1 MKNLRKNVCYSV
13 IFSEFM
19 LKNPKYYDIIDMCA
33 IKSNVKK
40 FTRLHICER
49 RRYCL
54 KKPRFINYMHELIMG
69 DELDVKHKLQNMLL
83 TISIVGSSL
92 SILVTFIINDS
103 LKSKLLSLFCLL
115 MQYIA
120 FYVSAVRRK
129 KNAGTMIV
137 FIAINLIIFPLMFFL
152 NGGVYSG
159 MPVWLIFGLIYPWL
173 VSEGATCIV
182 MFVLNSIATVV
193 CFGVQYWLP
202 EKFQIQSV
210 TDLTKW
216 VIIDNVQSIILVATI
231 LGIAIKY
238 QVYIYNQQ
246 QKKMLEQENK
256 LRDAMKLA
264 DKSNAAKSEFL
275 VRMSHEIRTPIN
287 AVLGMDEMI
296 LRESSD
302 ETILGYATNIQSA
315 GQLLL
320 AVINDVL
327 DFSRIESGKLELI
340 PAEYSIQQMMNDCY
354 NMIVMRAEKKNLLLE
369 VHNNPNLPSRLI
381 GDEIRVRQMIINLLT
396 NAVKY
401 TSAGKITMTL
411 GFQRVTEKS
420 IILKVSVRDTGMGIS
435 PENQQEL
442 FSDFNR
448 FDETN
453 TRNIEGTGLGLS
465 ITKRLVEKMGGTI
478 GVESTVG
485 VGSNFWFEIPQ
496 EIALDTS
503 TGYFSANR
511 ANSPEISRVYH
522 EKFQAPAARI
532 LVVDDVKLNIDV
544 LKGLLKSTRVRVD
557 AAYSGIECLGLV
569 QKNSYD
575 LIFMDHV
582 MPEMDGIQTFQYM
595 RKLVDSPNHN
605 VPVIALTA
613 NAMAGAKE
621 EYTALGFADYLAK
634 PVQSDKL
641 EQLLMEYLPADLILP
656 ADSTPKV
663 KKKSSSRTDDIP
675 EFDSEAGLR
684 WCCGDNELYCKILCM
699 VNIDTRAI
707 QIDNAFR
714 NSDWQTYE
722 RLCCGL
728 KSASKTVGSERLSKL
743 AENMVKHAKSGDI
756 TYIRDNHRV
765 LIECCHNFEKAA
777 SQYLYSIK
785 SKGDN

>member
-1 MKNLRKNVCYSV
+1 MK
-13 IFSEFM
+13 
-19 LKNPKYYDIIDMCA
+19 
-33 IKSNVKK
+33 
-40 FTRLHICER
+40 T
-49 RRYCL
+49 
-54 KKPRFINYMHELIMG
+54 PRFLRFLHDLIMS
-69 DELDVKHKLQNMLL
+69 DELDVKHRLQNMLL
-83 TISIVGSSL
+83 AISIVGSSISVLIVFLLNESPISKAL
-92 SILVTFIINDS
+92 SSFC
-103 LKSKLLSLFCLL
+103 LLSL
-115 MQYIA
+115 ITA
-120 FYVSAVRRK
+120 FYISAVRRK
-129 KNAGTMIV
+129 KTAGTMIV
-137 FIAINLIIFPLMFFL
+137 FIVINLIIFPLMFYF

-159 MPVWLIFGLIYPWL
+159 VPIWLTFGLIYPWL
-173 VSEGATCIV
+173 VCEGTMCLVI
-182 MFVLNSIATVV
+182 FVLNAAATVV

-202 EKFQIQSV
+202 ELFVVPTSR
-210 TDLTKW
+210 DLTQW
-216 VIIDNVQSIILVATI
+216 IIIDSVQVIILVAAI

-246 QKKMLEQENK
+246 QKKMLEQENQ
-256 LRDAMKLA
+256 LRAAMSLA
-264 DKSNAAKSEFL
+264 DRSNAAKTDFL

-296 LRESSD
+296 LRESND

-340 PAEYSIQQMMNDCY
+340 PVEYSIQQMMNDCY
-354 NMIVMRAEKKNLLLE
+354 NMIIMRAEKKNLLME
-369 VHNNPNLPSRLI
+369 IHNDPSMPSRLI
-381 GDEIRVRQMIINLLT
+381 GDEIRVRQMITNLLT

-411 GFQRVTEKS
+411 GYQRVSDDK

-448 FDETN
+448 LDETN

-465 ITKRLVEKMGGTI
+465 ITKRLVDKMEGKI
-478 GVESTVG
+478 GVESTLG

-496 EIALDTS
+496 QIASAAPTGHFAPNRLISNEINKD
-503 TGYFSANR
+503 
-511 ANSPEISRVYH
+511 YH
-522 EKFQAPAARI
+522 ERFQAPAARI

-544 LKGLLKSTRVRVD
+544 LKGLLKNTRVRVD

-595 RKLVDSPNHN
+595 KKLVDCPNHN

-656 ADSTPKV
+656 ADNTPPA
-663 KKKSSSRTDDIP
+663 KKKSGSRADDAP
-675 EFDSEAGLR
+675 EFDSDEGLR
-684 WCCGDNELYCKILCM
+684 WCCGDKELYCKILCM

-714 NSDWQTYE
+714 NSDWRTYE

-743 AENMVKHAKSGDI
+743 AANMVKHTKSGDI

-765 LIECCHNFEKAA
+765 LIECCHNFERAA
-777 SQYLYSIK
+777 SKYLYSIK
-785 SKGDN
+785 SEGDN

>member
-1 MKNLRKNVCYSV
+1 
-13 IFSEFM
+13 
-19 LKNPKYYDIIDMCA
+19 
-33 IKSNVKK
+33 
-40 FTRLHICER
+40 
-49 RRYCL
+49 
-54 KKPRFINYMHELIMG
+54 
-69 DELDVKHKLQNMLL
+69 
-83 TISIVGSSL
+83 
-92 SILVTFIINDS
+92 
-103 LKSKLLSLFCLL
+103 
-115 MQYIA
+115 
-120 FYVSAVRRK
+120 
-129 KNAGTMIV
+129 
-137 FIAINLIIFPLMFFL
+137 
-152 NGGVYSG
+152 
-159 MPVWLIFGLIYPWL
+159 
-173 VSEGATCIV
+173 
-182 MFVLNSIATVV
+182 
-193 CFGVQYWLP
+193 
-202 EKFQIQSV
+202 
-210 TDLTKW
+210 
-216 VIIDNVQSIILVATI
+216 
-231 LGIAIKY
+231 
-238 QVYIYNQQ
+238 
-246 QKKMLEQENK
+246 EQENQ
-256 LRDAMKLA
+256 LRAAMSLA
-264 DKSNAAKSEFL
+264 DKSNAAKTDFL

-296 LRESSD
+296 LRECSD
-302 ETILGYATNIQSA
+302 ETILGYAANIQSA

-327 DFSRIESGKLELI
+327 DFSKIESGKLELI

-354 NMIVMRAEKKNLLLE
+354 NMIIMRAEKKNLLLE
-369 VHNNPNLPSRLI
+369 IHNDPNMPSRLI

-411 GFQRVTEKS
+411 GFQRVSDDK
-420 IILKVSVRDTGMGIS
+420 IILKVTVRDTGMGIS

-448 FDETN
+448 LDETN

-465 ITKRLVEKMGGTI
+465 ITKRLVDKMEGKI
-478 GVESTVG
+478 GVESTLG
-485 VGSNFWFEIPQ
+485 VGSIFRFEIPQ
-496 EIALDTS
+496 KIASDIPTGRFTPNRVIPNEINKD
-503 TGYFSANR
+503 
-511 ANSPEISRVYH
+511 YH
-522 EKFQAPAARI
+522 ERFQAPAARI

-582 MPEMDGIQTFQYM
+582 MPEMDGVQTFQYM
-595 RKLVDSPNHN
+595 KKLVDCPNHN

-613 NAMAGAKE
+613 NAMAGAKD

-641 EQLLMEYLPADLILP
+641 EQLLMQYLPADLILP
-656 ADSTPKV
+656 ADNNPPV
-663 KKKSSSRTDDIP
+663 KKKTSARADDAP
-675 EFDSEAGLR
+675 EFDSDEGLR
-684 WCCGDNELYCKILCM
+684 WCCGDKELYCKILCM

-714 NSDWQTYE
+714 NSDWRTYE

-743 AENMVKHAKSGDI
+743 AANMVKHTKSGDI

-765 LIECCHNFEKAA
+765 LIECCHNFERAA
-777 SQYLYSIK
+777 SKYLYSIK
-785 SKGDN
+785 SEGDNLR

>member
-1 MKNLRKNVCYSV
+1 M
-13 IFSEFM
+13 
-19 LKNPKYYDIIDMCA
+19 
-33 IKSNVKK
+33 
-40 FTRLHICER
+40 
-49 RRYCL
+49 
-54 KKPRFINYMHELIMG
+54 KKPGFITFLHELIMS

-83 TISIVGSSL
+83 VISILGSAI
-92 SILVTFIINDS
+92 SIIVEFFNSDGFMN
-103 LKSKLLSLFCLL
+103 KLLSMICLL
-115 MQYIA
+115 SLTAA
-120 FYVSAVRRK
+120 FYVSAVLK
-129 KNAGTMIV
+129 KKTAGTMIV
-137 FIAINLIIFPLMFFL
+137 FIAVNIIIFPLMFFF

-159 MPVWLIFGLIYPWL
+159 MPTWLTFGLIYPWL
-173 VSEGATCIV
+173 VCEGTMCVVIFAINSFATI
-182 MFVLNSIATVV
+182 V
-193 CFGVQYWLP
+193 CFCVQYWFPDRFTLP
-202 EKFQIQSV
+202 NKI
-210 TDLTKW
+210 DLTKW
-216 VIIDNVQSIILVATI
+216 IIIDSVQVIILVATI

-238 QVYIYNQQ
+238 QVYIYNKQ

-264 DKSNAAKSEFL
+264 DKSNAAKSDFL

-296 LRESSD
+296 LRESND

-369 VHNNPNLPSRLI
+369 VHNNPNMPSRLI

-411 GFQRVTEKS
+411 DFQRTSEKS

-511 ANSPEISRVYH
+511 ANSSEINRDYH

-595 RKLVDSPNHN
+595 KKLVDCPNHN

-621 EYTALGFADYLAK
+621 EYTALGFSDYLAK

-641 EQLLMEYLPADLILP
+641 EQLLMEYLPADLIIP
-656 ADSTPKV
+656 ASSTPQV
-663 KKKSSSRTDDIP
+663 KKKNSYRADDVP

-684 WCCGDNELYCKILCM
+684 WCCNDNELYCKILCM
-699 VNIDTRAI
+699 VNIDTRAV

-728 KSASKTVGSERLSKL
+728 KSASKTVGSERLSNL
-743 AENMVKHAKSGDI
+743 AANMVKHVKSGDI

-785 SKGDN
+785 SKGEN

>member
-1 MKNLRKNVCYSV
+1 M
-13 IFSEFM
+13 
-19 LKNPKYYDIIDMCA
+19 
-33 IKSNVKK
+33 
-40 FTRLHICER
+40 
-49 RRYCL
+49 
-54 KKPRFINYMHELIMG
+54 PRFLSYLHDLIMS

-83 TISIVGSSL
+83 TISIVGSGISVLIVFLLNESL
-92 SILVTFIINDS
+92 MSKALSTFC
-103 LKSKLLSLFCLL
+103 LLSLI
-115 MQYIA
+115 IA
-120 FYVSAVRRK
+120 FYISAVRRK
-129 KNAGTMIV
+129 KTAGTMIV
-137 FIAINLIIFPLMFFL
+137 FIVINLIIFPLMFYF

-159 MPVWLIFGLIYPWL
+159 VPIWLTFGLIYPWL
-173 VSEGATCIV
+173 VCEGAMCIV
-182 MFVLNSIATVV
+182 MFVLNAIMTVV

-202 EKFQIQSV
+202 ELFIVPTSR
-210 TDLTKW
+210 DLTQW
-216 VIIDNVQSIILVATI
+216 IIIDSVQVIILVAAI

-246 QKKMLEQENK
+246 QKKMLEQEK
-256 LRDAMKLA
+256 QLRDAMSLS
-264 DKSNAAKSEFL
+264 DKSNAAKTDFL

-296 LRESSD
+296 LRESND

-327 DFSRIESGKLELI
+327 DFSKIESGKLELI

-369 VHNNPNLPSRLI
+369 IHNDPNMPSRLI

-411 GFQRVTEKS
+411 GFQRISDDK

-448 FDETN
+448 LDETN

-465 ITKRLVEKMGGTI
+465 ITKRLVDKMEGKI
-478 GVESTVG
+478 GVESTLG
-485 VGSNFWFEIPQ
+485 VGSIFRFEIPQ
-496 EIALDTS
+496 QIASDIP
-503 TGYFSANR
+503 TGRFTPNR
-511 ANSPEISRVYH
+511 IITNEISKDYH
-522 EKFQAPAARI
+522 ERFQAPAARI

-582 MPEMDGIQTFQYM
+582 MPEMDGVQTFQYM
-595 RKLVDSPNHN
+595 KKLVDCPNHN

-656 ADSTPKV
+656 ADNNPPA
-663 KKKSSSRTDDIP
+663 KKKSGSRADDAP
-675 EFDSEAGLR
+675 EFDSDEGLR
-684 WCCGDNELYCKILCM
+684 WCCGDKELYCKILCM

-714 NSDWQTYE
+714 NSDWRTYE

-743 AENMVKHAKSGDI
+743 AANMVKHTKSGDI

-765 LIECCHNFEKAA
+765 LIECCHNFERAA
-777 SQYLYSIK
+777 SKYLYSIK
-785 SKGDN
+785 SEGDNLR

>member
-1 MKNLRKNVCYSV
+1 MK
-13 IFSEFM
+13 M
-19 LKNPKYYDIIDMCA
+19 
-33 IKSNVKK
+33 
-40 FTRLHICER
+40 
-49 RRYCL
+49 
-54 KKPRFINYMHELIMG
+54 PRFLSYLHDLIMS

-83 TISIVGSSL
+83 TISIVGSGISVLIVFLLNESL
-92 SILVTFIINDS
+92 MSKALSTFC
-103 LKSKLLSLFCLL
+103 LLSLI
-115 MQYIA
+115 IA
-120 FYVSAVRRK
+120 FYISAVRRK
-129 KNAGTMIV
+129 KTAGTMIV
-137 FIAINLIIFPLMFFL
+137 FIVINLIIFPLMFYF

-159 MPVWLIFGLIYPWL
+159 VPIWLTFGLIYPWL
-173 VSEGATCIV
+173 VCEGAMCIV
-182 MFVLNSIATVV
+182 MFVLNAIMTVV

-202 EKFQIQSV
+202 ELFIVPTSR
-210 TDLTKW
+210 DLTQW
-216 VIIDNVQSIILVATI
+216 IIIDSIQVIILVAAI

-246 QKKMLEQENK
+246 QKKMLEQEK
-256 LRDAMKLA
+256 QLRDAMSLS
-264 DKSNAAKSEFL
+264 DKSNAAKTDFL

-296 LRESSD
+296 LRESND

-327 DFSRIESGKLELI
+327 DFSKIESGKLELI

-369 VHNNPNLPSRLI
+369 IHNDPNMPSRLI

-411 GFQRVTEKS
+411 GFQRVSDDK

-448 FDETN
+448 LDETN

-465 ITKRLVEKMGGTI
+465 ITKRLVDKMEGKI
-478 GVESTVG
+478 GVESTLG
-485 VGSNFWFEIPQ
+485 VGSIFRFEIPQ
-496 EIALDTS
+496 QIASDIP
-503 TGYFSANR
+503 TGRFTPNR
-511 ANSPEISRVYH
+511 IITNEISKDYH
-522 EKFQAPAARI
+522 ERFQAPAARI

-582 MPEMDGIQTFQYM
+582 MPEMDGVQTFQYM
-595 RKLVDSPNHN
+595 KKLVDCPNHN

-656 ADSTPKV
+656 ADNNPPA
-663 KKKSSSRTDDIP
+663 KKKSGSRADDAP
-675 EFDSEAGLR
+675 EFDSDEGLR
-684 WCCGDNELYCKILCM
+684 WCCGDKELYCKILCM

-714 NSDWQTYE
+714 NSDWRTYE

-743 AENMVKHAKSGDI
+743 AANMVKHTKSGDI

-765 LIECCHNFEKAA
+765 LIECCHNFERAA
-777 SQYLYSIK
+777 SKYLYSIK
-785 SKGDN
+785 SEGDNLR

>member
-1 MKNLRKNVCYSV
+1 MK
-13 IFSEFM
+13 M
-19 LKNPKYYDIIDMCA
+19 
-33 IKSNVKK
+33 
-40 FTRLHICER
+40 
-49 RRYCL
+49 
-54 KKPRFINYMHELIMG
+54 PRFLSYLHDLIMS

-83 TISIVGSSL
+83 TISIVGSGISVLIVFLLNESL
-92 SILVTFIINDS
+92 MSKALSTFC
-103 LKSKLLSLFCLL
+103 LLSLI
-115 MQYIA
+115 IA
-120 FYVSAVRRK
+120 FYISAVRRK
-129 KNAGTMIV
+129 KTAGTMIV
-137 FIAINLIIFPLMFFL
+137 FIVINLIIFPLMFYF

-159 MPVWLIFGLIYPWL
+159 VPIWLTFGLIYPWL
-173 VSEGATCIV
+173 VCEGAMCIV
-182 MFVLNSIATVV
+182 MFVLNAIMTVV

-202 EKFQIQSV
+202 ELFIVPTSR
-210 TDLTKW
+210 DLTQW
-216 VIIDNVQSIILVATI
+216 IIIDSVQVIILVAAI

-246 QKKMLEQENK
+246 QKKMLEQEK
-256 LRDAMKLA
+256 QLRDAMSLS
-264 DKSNAAKSEFL
+264 DKSNAAKTDFL

-296 LRESSD
+296 LRESND

-327 DFSRIESGKLELI
+327 DFSKIESGKLELI

-369 VHNNPNLPSRLI
+369 IHNDPNMPSRLI

-411 GFQRVTEKS
+411 GFQRVSDDK
-420 IILKVSVRDTGMGIS
+420 IFLKVSVRDTGMGIS

-448 FDETN
+448 LDETN

-465 ITKRLVEKMGGTI
+465 ITKRLVDKMEGKI
-478 GVESTVG
+478 GVESTLG
-485 VGSNFWFEIPQ
+485 VGSIFRFEIPQ
-496 EIALDTS
+496 QIASDIP
-503 TGYFSANR
+503 TGRFTPNR
-511 ANSPEISRVYH
+511 IITNEISKDYH
-522 EKFQAPAARI
+522 ERFQAPAARI

-582 MPEMDGIQTFQYM
+582 MPEMDGVQTFQYM
-595 RKLVDSPNHN
+595 KKLVDCPNHN

-656 ADSTPKV
+656 ADNNPPA
-663 KKKSSSRTDDIP
+663 KKKSGSRADDAP
-675 EFDSEAGLR
+675 EFDSDEGLR
-684 WCCGDNELYCKILCM
+684 WCCGDKELYCKILCM

-714 NSDWQTYE
+714 NSDWRTYE

-743 AENMVKHAKSGDI
+743 AANMVKHTKSGDI

-765 LIECCHNFEKAA
+765 LIECCHNFERAA
-777 SQYLYSIK
+777 SKYLYSIK
-785 SKGDN
+785 SEGDNLR

>member
-1 MKNLRKNVCYSV
+1 MK
-13 IFSEFM
+13 M
-19 LKNPKYYDIIDMCA
+19 
-33 IKSNVKK
+33 
-40 FTRLHICER
+40 
-49 RRYCL
+49 
-54 KKPRFINYMHELIMG
+54 PRFLSYLHDLIMS

-83 TISIVGSSL
+83 TISIVGSGISVLIVFLLNESL
-92 SILVTFIINDS
+92 MSKALSTFC
-103 LKSKLLSLFCLL
+103 LLSLI
-115 MQYIA
+115 IA
-120 FYVSAVRRK
+120 FYISAVRRK
-129 KNAGTMIV
+129 KTAGTMIV
-137 FIAINLIIFPLMFFL
+137 FIVINLIIFPLMFYF

-159 MPVWLIFGLIYPWL
+159 VPIWLTFGLIYPWL
-173 VSEGATCIV
+173 VCEGAMCIV
-182 MFVLNSIATVV
+182 MFVLNAIMTVV

-202 EKFQIQSV
+202 ELFIVPTSR
-210 TDLTKW
+210 DLTQW
-216 VIIDNVQSIILVATI
+216 IIIDSVQVIILVAAI

-246 QKKMLEQENK
+246 QKKMLEQEK
-256 LRDAMKLA
+256 QLRDAMSLS
-264 DKSNAAKSEFL
+264 DKSNAAKTDFL

-296 LRESSD
+296 LRESND

-327 DFSRIESGKLELI
+327 DFSKIESGKLELI

-354 NMIVMRAEKKNLLLE
+354 NMIIMRAEKKNLLLE
-369 VHNNPNLPSRLI
+369 IHNDPNMPSRLI

-411 GFQRVTEKS
+411 GFQRISDDK

-448 FDETN
+448 LDETN

-465 ITKRLVEKMGGTI
+465 ITKRLVDKMEGKI
-478 GVESTVG
+478 GVESTLG
-485 VGSNFWFEIPQ
+485 VGSIFRFEIPQ
-496 EIALDTS
+496 QIASDIP
-503 TGYFSANR
+503 TGRFTPNR
-511 ANSPEISRVYH
+511 IITNEISKDYH
-522 EKFQAPAARI
+522 ERFQAPAARI

-582 MPEMDGIQTFQYM
+582 MPEMDGVQTFQYM
-595 RKLVDSPNHN
+595 KKLVDCPNHN

-656 ADSTPKV
+656 ADNNPPA
-663 KKKSSSRTDDIP
+663 KKKSGSRADDAP
-675 EFDSEAGLR
+675 EFDSDEGLR
-684 WCCGDNELYCKILCM
+684 WCCGDKELYCKILCM

-714 NSDWQTYE
+714 NSDWRTYE

-743 AENMVKHAKSGDI
+743 AANMVKHTKSGDI

-765 LIECCHNFEKAA
+765 LIECCHNFERAA
-777 SQYLYSIK
+777 SKYLYSIK
-785 SKGDN
+785 SEGDS

>member
-1 MKNLRKNVCYSV
+1 MK
-13 IFSEFM
+13 M
-19 LKNPKYYDIIDMCA
+19 
-33 IKSNVKK
+33 
-40 FTRLHICER
+40 
-49 RRYCL
+49 
-54 KKPRFINYMHELIMG
+54 PRFLSYLHDLIMS

-83 TISIVGSSL
+83 TISIVGSGISVLIVFLLNESL
-92 SILVTFIINDS
+92 MSKALSTFC
-103 LKSKLLSLFCLL
+103 LLSLI
-115 MQYIA
+115 IA
-120 FYVSAVRRK
+120 FYISAVRRK
-129 KNAGTMIV
+129 KTAGTMIV
-137 FIAINLIIFPLMFFL
+137 FIVINLIIFPLMFYF

-159 MPVWLIFGLIYPWL
+159 VPIWLTFGLIYPWL
-173 VSEGATCIV
+173 VCEGAMCIV
-182 MFVLNSIATVV
+182 MFVLNAIMTVV
-193 CFGVQYWLP
+193 CFGVQYCLP
-202 EKFQIQSV
+202 ELFTVPTSR
-210 TDLTKW
+210 DLTQW
-216 VIIDNVQSIILVATI
+216 IIIDSVQVIILVAAI

-246 QKKMLEQENK
+246 QKKMLEQEK
-256 LRDAMKLA
+256 QLRDAMSLS
-264 DKSNAAKSEFL
+264 DKSNAAKTDFL

-296 LRESSD
+296 LRESND

-327 DFSRIESGKLELI
+327 DFSKIESGKLELI

-354 NMIVMRAEKKNLLLE
+354 NMIIMRAEKKNLLLE
-369 VHNNPNLPSRLI
+369 IHNDPNMPSRLI

-411 GFQRVTEKS
+411 GFQRVSDNK

-448 FDETN
+448 LDETN

-465 ITKRLVEKMGGTI
+465 ITKRLVDKMEGKI
-478 GVESTVG
+478 GVESTLG
-485 VGSNFWFEIPQ
+485 VGSIFRFEIPQ
-496 EIALDTS
+496 QIASAAPTGHFTPNRLISNEI
-503 TGYFSANR
+503 NR
-511 ANSPEISRVYH
+511 DYH
-522 EKFQAPAARI
+522 ERFQAPAARI

-582 MPEMDGIQTFQYM
+582 MPEMDGVQTFQYM
-595 RKLVDSPNHN
+595 KKLVDCPNHN

-656 ADSTPKV
+656 ADNNPPA
-663 KKKSSSRTDDIP
+663 KKKSGSRADDAP
-675 EFDSEAGLR
+675 EFDSDEGLR
-684 WCCGDNELYCKILCM
+684 WCCGDKELYCKILCM

-714 NSDWQTYE
+714 NSDWRTYE

-743 AENMVKHAKSGDI
+743 AANMVKHTKSGDI

-765 LIECCHNFEKAA
+765 LIECCHNFERAA
-777 SQYLYSIK
+777 SKYLYSIK
-785 SKGDN
+785 SEGDS

>member
-1 MKNLRKNVCYSV
+1 MSD
-13 IFSEFM
+13 EF
-19 LKNPKYYDIIDMCA
+19 
-33 IKSNVKK
+33 
-40 FTRLHICER
+40 
-49 RRYCL
+49 
-54 KKPRFINYMHELIMG
+54 
-69 DELDVKHKLQNMLL
+69 DVKHRLQNMLL
-83 TISIVGSSL
+83 AISIVGSGISVLIVFLLNESL
-92 SILVTFIINDS
+92 V
-103 LKSKLLSLFCLL
+103 SKALSSFCLLSL
-115 MQYIA
+115 ITA
-120 FYVSAVRRK
+120 FYISAIRRK
-129 KNAGTMIV
+129 KTAGLMIV
-137 FIAINLIIFPLMFFL
+137 FIVINLIIFPLMFFF

-159 MPVWLIFGLIYPWL
+159 VPIWLTFGLIYPWL
-173 VSEGATCIV
+173 VCEGSMCIV
-182 MFVLNSIATVV
+182 IFVLNSIATVV
-193 CFGVQYWLP
+193 CFEVQYWLP
-202 EKFQIQSV
+202 ELFKTPADRDITQWI
-210 TDLTKW
+210 
-216 VIIDNVQSIILVATI
+216 IIDYIQVIILVAAI

-246 QKKMLEQENK
+246 QKKMLEQENQ
-256 LRDAMKLA
+256 LRTAMSLA
-264 DKSNAAKSEFL
+264 DKSNAAKTDFL

-327 DFSRIESGKLELI
+327 DFSKIESGKLEI
-340 PAEYSIQQMMNDCY
+340 FPAEYSIQQMMNDCY
-354 NMIVMRAEKKNLLLE
+354 NMIIMRAEKKNLLME
-369 VHNNPNLPSRLI
+369 IRNDPAMPSRLI
-381 GDEIRVRQMIINLLT
+381 GDEIRVRQMITNLLT

-411 GFQRVTEKS
+411 GFQKVSDDK

-435 PENQQEL
+435 PENQQDL

-448 FDETN
+448 LDETN

-465 ITKRLVEKMGGTI
+465 ITKRLVDKMEGKI
-478 GVESTVG
+478 GVESTLG

-496 EIALDTS
+496 QIAS
-503 TGYFSANR
+503 AAPTGHFAPNR
-511 ANSPEISRVYH
+511 LVTNEISKDYH
-522 EKFQAPAARI
+522 ERFQAPAARI

-582 MPEMDGIQTFQYM
+582 MPEMDGIQTFKYM
-595 RKLVDSPNHN
+595 KKLVDCPNHN

-641 EQLLMEYLPADLILP
+641 ELLLMEYLPSDLILP
-656 ADSTPKV
+656 ADNTPPA
-663 KKKSSSRTDDIP
+663 KKKSSSRADDSP
-675 EFDSEAGLR
+675 EFDSDAGLR
-684 WCCGDNELYCKILCM
+684 WCCGDKELYCKILCM

-714 NSDWQTYE
+714 NSDWRTYE

-728 KSASKTVGSERLSKL
+728 KSASKTVGSERLSHL
-743 AENMVKHAKSGDI
+743 AENMVKHTKSGDI

-765 LIECCHNFEKAA
+765 LIECCHNFERAA
-777 SQYLYSIK
+777 SKYLYSIK
-785 SKGDN
+785 SEGDN

>member
-1 MKNLRKNVCYSV
+1 MK
-13 IFSEFM
+13 M
-19 LKNPKYYDIIDMCA
+19 
-33 IKSNVKK
+33 
-40 FTRLHICER
+40 
-49 RRYCL
+49 
-54 KKPRFINYMHELIMG
+54 PRFFSFMHELIMS
-69 DELDVKHKLQNMLL
+69 DEFDVKHKLQNMLL
-83 TISIVGSSL
+83 AISIIGSGISVL
-92 SILVTFIINDS
+92 IVFLLNESVI
-103 LKSKLLSLFCLL
+103 SKLLSAFCLL
-115 MQYIA
+115 SLITA
-120 FYVSAVRRK
+120 FYISAVRRK
-129 KNAGTMIV
+129 KTAGMMIV
-137 FIAINLIIFPLMFFL
+137 FIVINLIIFPLMFFF

-159 MPVWLIFGLIYPWL
+159 VPIWLTFGLIYPWL
-173 VSEGATCIV
+173 VFEGAMCVVI
-182 MFVLNSIATVV
+182 FALNSIVTVV

-202 EKFQIQSV
+202 DKFTV
-210 TDLTKW
+210 PTGRDLTQW
-216 VIIDNVQSIILVATI
+216 IIIDSVQVVILVAAI

-246 QKKMLEQENK
+246 QKKMLEQEK
-256 LRDAMKLA
+256 QLRDAMSLA
-264 DKSNAAKSEFL
+264 DKSNAAKSDFL

-296 LRESSD
+296 LRECSD

-327 DFSRIESGKLELI
+327 DFSKIESGKLEI
-340 PAEYSIQQMMNDCY
+340 FPAEYSIQQMMNDCY

-369 VHNNPNLPSRLI
+369 IRNNPNMPSRLI

-411 GFQRVTEKS
+411 GFLRTSEDE
-420 IILKVSVRDTGMGIS
+420 IILKVSVCDTGMGIS

-442 FSDFNR
+442 FGDFNR

-465 ITKRLVEKMGGTI
+465 ITKRLVDKMGGTI

-496 EIALDTS
+496 KIATDKA
-503 TGYFSANR
+503 TGFFTPNR
-511 ANSPEISRVYH
+511 VNSVENSKDYH

-544 LKGLLKSTRVRVD
+544 LKGLLKNTKVRVD

-582 MPEMDGIQTFQYM
+582 MPEMDGVQTFQYM
-595 RKLVDSPNHN
+595 KKLVDCPNHN

-634 PVQSDKL
+634 PVQGDKL
-641 EQLLMEYLPADLILP
+641 EQVLMEYLPAELIIP
-656 ADSTPKV
+656 ADNAPAAM
-663 KKKSSSRTDDIP
+663 KKSSSRTDDVP

-684 WCCGDNELYCKILCM
+684 WCCGDKKLYCKILCM

-714 NSDWQTYE
+714 NSDWHTYQQ
-722 RLCCGL
+722 LCCGL
-728 KSASKTVGSERLSKL
+728 KSASKTVGSERLSQL
-743 AENMVKHAKSGDI
+743 AAKMEKHAKNGDI
-756 TYIRDNHRV
+756 TYIREKHRV

-777 SQYLYSIK
+777 SKYLYSNK
-785 SKGDN
+785 SEGDN

>member
-1 MKNLRKNVCYSV
+1 MK
-13 IFSEFM
+13 M
-19 LKNPKYYDIIDMCA
+19 
-33 IKSNVKK
+33 
-40 FTRLHICER
+40 
-49 RRYCL
+49 
-54 KKPRFINYMHELIMG
+54 PRFLSYLHDLIMS

-83 TISIVGSSL
+83 TISIVGSGISVLIVFLLNESL
-92 SILVTFIINDS
+92 MSKALSTFC
-103 LKSKLLSLFCLL
+103 LLSLI
-115 MQYIA
+115 IA
-120 FYVSAVRRK
+120 FYISAVRRK
-129 KNAGTMIV
+129 KTAGTMIV
-137 FIAINLIIFPLMFFL
+137 FIVINLIIFPLMFYF

-159 MPVWLIFGLIYPWL
+159 VPIWLTFGLIYPWL
-173 VSEGATCIV
+173 VCEGAMCIV
-182 MFVLNSIATVV
+182 MFVLNAIMTVV

-202 EKFQIQSV
+202 ELFIVPTSR
-210 TDLTKW
+210 DLTQW
-216 VIIDNVQSIILVATI
+216 IIIDSVQVIILVAAI

-246 QKKMLEQENK
+246 QKKMLEQEK
-256 LRDAMKLA
+256 QLRDAMSLS
-264 DKSNAAKSEFL
+264 DKSNAAKTDFL

-296 LRESSD
+296 LRESND

-327 DFSRIESGKLELI
+327 DFSKIESGKLELI

-369 VHNNPNLPSRLI
+369 IHNDPNMPSRLI

-411 GFQRVTEKS
+411 GFQRISDDK

-448 FDETN
+448 LDETN

-465 ITKRLVEKMGGTI
+465 ITKRLVDKMEGKI
-478 GVESTVG
+478 GVESTLG
-485 VGSNFWFEIPQ
+485 VGSIFRFEIPQ
-496 EIALDTS
+496 QIASDIP
-503 TGYFSANR
+503 TGRFTPNR
-511 ANSPEISRVYH
+511 IITNEISKDYH
-522 EKFQAPAARI
+522 ERFQAPAARI

-582 MPEMDGIQTFQYM
+582 MPEMDGVQTFQYM
-595 RKLVDSPNHN
+595 KKLVDCPNHN

-656 ADSTPKV
+656 ADNNPPA
-663 KKKSSSRTDDIP
+663 KKKSGSRADDAP
-675 EFDSEAGLR
+675 EFDSDEGLR
-684 WCCGDNELYCKILCM
+684 WCCGDKELYCKILCM

-714 NSDWQTYE
+714 NSDWRTYE

-743 AENMVKHAKSGDI
+743 AANMVKHTKSGDI

-765 LIECCHNFEKAA
+765 LIECCHNFERAA
-777 SQYLYSIK
+777 SKYLYSIK
-785 SKGDN
+785 SEGDNLR

>member
-1 MKNLRKNVCYSV
+1 MK
-13 IFSEFM
+13 M
-19 LKNPKYYDIIDMCA
+19 
-33 IKSNVKK
+33 
-40 FTRLHICER
+40 
-49 RRYCL
+49 
-54 KKPRFINYMHELIMG
+54 PRFLSYLHDLIMS

-83 TISIVGSSL
+83 TISIVGSGISVLIVFLLNESL
-92 SILVTFIINDS
+92 MSKALSTFC
-103 LKSKLLSLFCLL
+103 LLSLI
-115 MQYIA
+115 IA
-120 FYVSAVRRK
+120 FYISAVRRK
-129 KNAGTMIV
+129 KTAGTMIV
-137 FIAINLIIFPLMFFL
+137 FIVINLIIFPLMFYF

-159 MPVWLIFGLIYPWL
+159 VPIWLTFGLIYPWL
-173 VSEGATCIV
+173 VCEGAMCIV
-182 MFVLNSIATVV
+182 MFVLNAIMTVV

-202 EKFQIQSV
+202 ELFVVPTSR
-210 TDLTKW
+210 DLTQW
-216 VIIDNVQSIILVATI
+216 IIIDSVQVIILVAAI

-246 QKKMLEQENK
+246 QKKMLEQEK
-256 LRDAMKLA
+256 QLRDAMSLS
-264 DKSNAAKSEFL
+264 DKSNAAKTDFL

-296 LRESSD
+296 LRESND

-327 DFSRIESGKLELI
+327 DFSKIESGKLELI

-354 NMIVMRAEKKNLLLE
+354 NMIIMRAEKKNLLLE
-369 VHNNPNLPSRLI
+369 IHNDPNMPSRLI

-411 GFQRVTEKS
+411 GFQRVSDDK

-448 FDETN
+448 LDETN

-465 ITKRLVEKMGGTI
+465 ITKRLVDKMEGKI
-478 GVESTVG
+478 GVESTLG
-485 VGSNFWFEIPQ
+485 VGSIFRFEIPQ
-496 EIALDTS
+496 QIASDIP
-503 TGYFSANR
+503 TGRFTPNR
-511 ANSPEISRVYH
+511 IITNEISKDYH
-522 EKFQAPAARI
+522 ERFQAPAARI

-582 MPEMDGIQTFQYM
+582 MPEMDGVQTFQYM
-595 RKLVDSPNHN
+595 KKLVDCPNHN

-656 ADSTPKV
+656 ADNNPPA
-663 KKKSSSRTDDIP
+663 KKKSGSRADDAP
-675 EFDSEAGLR
+675 EFDSDEGLR
-684 WCCGDNELYCKILCM
+684 WCCGDKELYCKILCM

-714 NSDWQTYE
+714 NSDWRTYE

-743 AENMVKHAKSGDI
+743 AANMVKHTKSGDI

-765 LIECCHNFEKAA
+765 LIECCHNFERAA
-777 SQYLYSIK
+777 SKYLYSIK
-785 SKGDN
+785 SEGDNLR

>member
-1 MKNLRKNVCYSV
+1 MK
-13 IFSEFM
+13 M
-19 LKNPKYYDIIDMCA
+19 
-33 IKSNVKK
+33 
-40 FTRLHICER
+40 
-49 RRYCL
+49 
-54 KKPRFINYMHELIMG
+54 PRFLSYLHDLIMS
-69 DELDVKHKLQNMLL
+69 DELDVKHRLQNMLL
-83 TISIVGSSL
+83 TISIVGSGISVLIVFLLNESL
-92 SILVTFIINDS
+92 MSKALSTFC
-103 LKSKLLSLFCLL
+103 LLSLI
-115 MQYIA
+115 IA
-120 FYVSAVRRK
+120 FYISAVRRK
-129 KNAGTMIV
+129 KTAGTMIV
-137 FIAINLIIFPLMFFL
+137 FIVINIIIFPLMFYF

-159 MPVWLIFGLIYPWL
+159 VPIWLTFGLIYPWL
-173 VSEGATCIV
+173 VCEGAMCIV
-182 MFVLNSIATVV
+182 MFVLNAIMTVV

-202 EKFQIQSV
+202 ELFVVPTSR
-210 TDLTKW
+210 DLTQW
-216 VIIDNVQSIILVATI
+216 IIIDSVQVIILVAAI

-246 QKKMLEQENK
+246 QKKMLEQEK
-256 LRDAMKLA
+256 QLRDAMSLS
-264 DKSNAAKSEFL
+264 DKSNAAKTDFL

-296 LRESSD
+296 LRESND

-327 DFSRIESGKLELI
+327 DFSKIESGKLELI

-354 NMIVMRAEKKNLLLE
+354 NMIIMRAEKKNLLLE
-369 VHNNPNLPSRLI
+369 IHNDPNMPSRLI

-411 GFQRVTEKS
+411 GFQRVSDNK

-448 FDETN
+448 LDETN

-465 ITKRLVEKMGGTI
+465 ITKRLVDKMEGKI
-478 GVESTVG
+478 GVESTLG
-485 VGSNFWFEIPQ
+485 VGSIFRFEIPQ
-496 EIALDTS
+496 QIASDIP
-503 TGYFSANR
+503 TGSFTPNR
-511 ANSPEISRVYH
+511 IITNEISKDYH
-522 EKFQAPAARI
+522 ERFQAPAARI

-582 MPEMDGIQTFQYM
+582 MPEMDGVQTFQYM
-595 RKLVDSPNHN
+595 KKLVDCPNHN

-656 ADSTPKV
+656 ADNNPPA
-663 KKKSSSRTDDIP
+663 KKKSGSRADDAP
-675 EFDSEAGLR
+675 EFDSDEGLR
-684 WCCGDNELYCKILCM
+684 WCCGDKELYCKILCM

-714 NSDWQTYE
+714 NSDWRTYE

-743 AENMVKHAKSGDI
+743 AANMVKHTKSGDI

-765 LIECCHNFEKAA
+765 LIECCHNFERAA
-777 SQYLYSIK
+777 SKYLYSIK
-785 SKGDN
+785 SEGDNLR

>member
-1 MKNLRKNVCYSV
+1 M
-13 IFSEFM
+13 
-19 LKNPKYYDIIDMCA
+19 
-33 IKSNVKK
+33 
-40 FTRLHICER
+40 
-49 RRYCL
+49 
-54 KKPRFINYMHELIMG
+54 PRFLSYLHDLIMS

-83 TISIVGSSL
+83 TISIVGSGISVLIVFLLNESL
-92 SILVTFIINDS
+92 MSKALSTFC
-103 LKSKLLSLFCLL
+103 LLSLI
-115 MQYIA
+115 IA
-120 FYVSAVRRK
+120 FYISAVRRK
-129 KNAGTMIV
+129 KTAGTMIV
-137 FIAINLIIFPLMFFL
+137 FIVINLIIFPLMFYF

-159 MPVWLIFGLIYPWL
+159 VPIWLTFGLIYPWL
-173 VSEGATCIV
+173 VCEGAMCIV
-182 MFVLNSIATVV
+182 MFVLNAIMTVV

-202 EKFQIQSV
+202 ELFVVPTSR
-210 TDLTKW
+210 DLTQW
-216 VIIDNVQSIILVATI
+216 IIIDSVQVIILVAAI

-246 QKKMLEQENK
+246 QKKMLEQEK
-256 LRDAMKLA
+256 QLRDAMSLS
-264 DKSNAAKSEFL
+264 DKSNAAKTDFL

-296 LRESSD
+296 LRESND

-327 DFSRIESGKLELI
+327 DFSKIESGKLELI

-354 NMIVMRAEKKNLLLE
+354 NMIIMRAEKKNLLLE
-369 VHNNPNLPSRLI
+369 IHNDPNMPSRLI

-411 GFQRVTEKS
+411 GFQRVSDDK

-448 FDETN
+448 LDETN

-465 ITKRLVEKMGGTI
+465 ITKRLVDKMEGKI
-478 GVESTVG
+478 GVESTLG
-485 VGSNFWFEIPQ
+485 VGSIFRFEIPQ
-496 EIALDTS
+496 QIASDIP
-503 TGYFSANR
+503 TGRFTPNR
-511 ANSPEISRVYH
+511 IITNEISKDYH
-522 EKFQAPAARI
+522 ERFQAPAARI

-582 MPEMDGIQTFQYM
+582 MPEMDGVQTFQYM
-595 RKLVDSPNHN
+595 KKLVDCPNHN

-656 ADSTPKV
+656 ADNNPPA
-663 KKKSSSRTDDIP
+663 KKKSGSRADDAP
-675 EFDSEAGLR
+675 EFDSDEGLR
-684 WCCGDNELYCKILCM
+684 WCCGDKELYCKILCM

-714 NSDWQTYE
+714 NSDWRTYE

-743 AENMVKHAKSGDI
+743 AANMVKHTKSGDI

-765 LIECCHNFEKAA
+765 LIECCHNFERAA
-777 SQYLYSIK
+777 SKYLYSIK
-785 SKGDN
+785 SEGDNLR